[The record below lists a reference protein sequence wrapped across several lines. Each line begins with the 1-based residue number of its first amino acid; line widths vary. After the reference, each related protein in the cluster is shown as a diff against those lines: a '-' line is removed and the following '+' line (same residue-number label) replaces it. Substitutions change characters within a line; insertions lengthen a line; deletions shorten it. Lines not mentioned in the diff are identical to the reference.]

1 MPAKYSRVLIPQPRS
16 VFIKIRCPECG
27 NEQVVFSHASIVV
40 RCLVCGRVLA
50 QPTGGKARLAGHV
63 IKILE

>member
-1 MPAKYSRVLIPQPRS
+1 MPAKYSRVLIPQSRS